1 MLDARARAAAII
13 CVQCGARVL
22 RRRLLFILLFAHTR
36 HIHRTLAQHTCPRA
50 RSGKCAV
57 GSCVFVGDLY
67 CVVSGFVRLCDRT
80 RALGSCA
87 RAGCCS
93 RRIYIL
99 QEERAYVGNKKKQTI
114 FTLDHTPRG
123 ARIDREEVGYVW
135 FFVTFTS
142 YKKYQRIHIKNYAF
156 TFLGINQ
163 LRARMGC
170 NCTACLVS
178 GFFILFF
185 AVCDEGLWA
194 VLLCV
199 WRGHYHI
206 YLHWRQ
212 TIIIIFLFSL
222 RQWHVFYYKNN

>member
-36 HIHRTLAQHTCPRA
+36 QIHRTLAQHTCPRA

-80 RALGSCA
+80 RALGS
-87 RAGCCS
+87 RAS
-93 RRIYIL
+93 RMLFTSYMYTAGRESICG
-99 QEERAYVGNKKKQTI
+99 QQKKQTI

-142 YKKYQRIHIKNYAF
+142 YKKYQRIRIKNYAF

-163 LRARMGC
+163 LRTRMGC

-178 GFFILFF
+178 GFFILFLRS
-185 AVCDEGLWA
+185 AMKDSGRYCCVCGEDIT
-194 VLLCV
+194 
-199 WRGHYHI
+199 I
-206 YLHWRQ
+206 YIYIEDRPL
-212 TIIIIFLFSL
+212 
-222 RQWHVFYYKNN
+222 